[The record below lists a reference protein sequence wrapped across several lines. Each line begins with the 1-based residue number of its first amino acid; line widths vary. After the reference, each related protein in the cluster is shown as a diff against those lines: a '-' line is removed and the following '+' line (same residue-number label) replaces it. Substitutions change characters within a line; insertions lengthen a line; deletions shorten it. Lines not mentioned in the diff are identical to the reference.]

1 MVNEQERKCTMMMG
15 GLALAA
21 CLVPLIAIGMVVV
34 ALIGVL
40 MGKSP
45 DLLERLL
52 PPGIHA
58 VRPVADPAPHQA
70 KEQRVDYEPLG
81 TRQTHVEDTAEPLG
95 YVRTCHE
102 CGASI
107 ERKLDNCPS
116 CGAKL
121 YWK

>member
-1 MVNEQERKCTMMMG
+1 MMMG
-15 GLALAA
+15 GLALIA
-21 CLVPLIAIGMVVV
+21 CLVPLIAVGMLVV

-52 PPGIHA
+52 PPGIPV
-58 VRPVADPAPHQA
+58 VRPAKDSTPPQA
-70 KEQRVDYEPLG
+70 KERRVDYEPLG
-81 TRQTHVEDTAEPLG
+81 TRHAHVEDTAEPLG

-107 ERKLDNCPS
+107 ERRLDNCPS